1 MAFKRSAVRSRLSP
15 PKKLKTLK
23 KTGGPLFA
31 VFRFFRFLV
40 FPVFWFLVLL
50 YVFFVFVS
58 ALVLPSSLL
67 IQILLIYPGYTF
79 SGAKLSKRRTE
90 DGAGQ
95 TIRAAQPSV
104 PAFRL
109 GFSSRFQSL

>member
-1 MAFKRSAVRSRLSP
+1 MRSS
-15 PKKLKTLK
+15 
-23 KTGGPLFA
+23 GFF
-31 VFRFFRFLV
+31 VFWFLV
-40 FPVFWFLVLL
+40 FPVFCFFVLL